1 MANKQ
6 TIELDQRTLDLK
18 VEMDQIV
25 EKIKELDMALAELS
39 ELYKARAELLKK
51 QFEEKEY
58 NLQQKKEQQE
68 GHLRALFEQVPQN
81 ETKTQRK
88 VKLLSGDVIIKKS
101 KLDFSKD
108 NEALLKWAKENNKEE
123 LISRKE
129 VLSFKWADFKKEL
142 LTTPTGIVDVATG
155 EVLDIPG
162 LEVIKTEEK
171 LEIKY

>member
-6 TIELDQRTLDLK
+6 TVELDQRTLDLK
-18 VEMDQIV
+18 IEMDQVV

-39 ELYKARAELLKK
+39 ELYKARAELLKE
-51 QFEEKEY
+51 QFDEKEY
-58 NLQQKKEQQE
+58 NLQQKKEQHE

-108 NEALLKWAKENNKEE
+108 NEALLKWAQANNREE
-123 LISRKE
+123 LINRKE
-129 VLSFKWADFKKEL
+129 VLSFKWADFKKNL
-142 LTTPTGIVDVATG
+142 LTTPNGIVAVDTG

-162 LEVIKTEEK
+162 LEVVKTEEK
-171 LEIKY
+171 MEIKY

>member
-1 MANKQ
+1 M
-6 TIELDQRTLDLK
+6 
-18 VEMDQIV
+18 
-25 EKIKELDMALAELS
+25 
-39 ELYKARAELLKK
+39 
-51 QFEEKEY
+51 
-58 NLQQKKEQQE
+58 
-68 GHLRALFEQVPQN
+68 PQN

-108 NEALLKWAKENNKEE
+108 NEALLKWAQENNKEE

-142 LTTPTGIVDVATG
+142 LTTPIGIVDVATG
-155 EVLDIPG
+155 EVLNIPG
-162 LEVIKTEEK
+162 LEVVKTEEK

>member
-6 TIELDQRTLDLK
+6 TVELDQRTLEIK
-18 VEMDQIV
+18 VEMDQVV
-25 EKIKELDMALAELS
+25 EKIKELDKEIIELK
-39 ELYKARAELLKK
+39 ELFKARAELLKN
-51 QFEEKEY
+51 QFDEREY
-58 NLQQKKEQQE
+58 SLQQKKEQEE
-68 GHLRALFEQVPQN
+68 GHLRALFEQVPQS

-88 VKLLSGDVIIKKS
+88 VKLLSGDVIVKKS

-108 NEALLKWAKENNKEE
+108 NEALLQWAQENSREE

-129 VLSFKWADFKKEL
+129 TLSFKWADFKKNL
-142 LTTPTGIVDVATG
+142 LTTPSGIVELATG
-155 EVLDIPG
+155 ELLDIPG